1 MNEDL
6 LHECFGHCRGDADCR
21 DCDLHDSCRCISDT
35 ESTIDNRFKLVSFEA
50 LEGWAEP
57 VAENRDDGEYDDP
70 EVSAPPELAALSE
83 FCRYL
88 LDLDDYTLGILA
100 EIIAPRT
107 AQRDV
112 CVAELA
118 RVHRCS
124 RQAMHRKMLSSVR
137 KHPEVAGVFQV
148 ALRKIGRCRSR
159 FLHREVGHA
168 R

>member
-1 MNEDL
+1 MNEEL
-6 LHECFGHCRGDADCR
+6 FHECFGHCRGDADCR

-35 ESTIDNRFKLVSFEA
+35 EGTIDNGLKLVSFEA

-57 VAENRDDGEYDDP
+57 VAETATDDDES
-70 EVSAPPELAALSE
+70 EAPASPELAALSE
-83 FCRYL
+83 FCRYIL
-88 LDLDDYTLGILA
+88 HLDDYTLGILA

-107 AQRDV
+107 AKRDV

-137 KHPEVAGVFQV
+137 KHPEIAGVFQV
-148 ALRKIGRCRSR
+148 ALRKIGRCRHA
-159 FLHREVGHA
+159 FLHHEVGHA
-168 R
+168 G

>member
-1 MNEDL
+1 MNEEL

-21 DCDLHDSCRCISDT
+21 DCDLHDSCLCISNTDG
-35 ESTIDNRFKLVSFEA
+35 TIDNGLKLVSFEA

-57 VAENRDDGEYDDP
+57 VAESRGDEEDAEP
-70 EVSAPPELAALSE
+70 SASPELAALSE
-83 FCRYL
+83 FCRYIL
-88 LDLDDYTLGILA
+88 HLDDYTLGILA

-107 AQRDV
+107 ARRDV

-137 KHPEVAGVFQV
+137 KHPEIAGVFQV
-148 ALRKIGRCRSR
+148 ALRKIGRCRSA
-159 FLHREVGHA
+159 FLHHGVGHA
-168 R
+168 G

>member
-21 DCDLHDSCRCISDT
+21 DCDLHDSCVCISNT
-35 ESTIDNRFKLVSFEA
+35 ESTIDSGFKLVSFEA

-57 VAENRDDGEYDDP
+57 VVESRDEEDEDSETP
-70 EVSAPPELAALSE
+70 APPELAALSE
-83 FCRYL
+83 FCRYIL
-88 LDLDDYTLGILA
+88 HLDDYTLGILA

-107 AQRDV
+107 AGRDV

-137 KHPEVAGVFQV
+137 KHPEIAGVFQV
-148 ALRKIGRCRSR
+148 ALRKIGRCRSA
-159 FLHREVGHA
+159 FLHHEVGHA
-168 R
+168 G